1 MGKKKNKRKDK
12 KSRTARLVRG
22 AGRSV
27 ILFALGAKGG
37 VHDRFRKGYNRA
49 QAKKEASK
57 EIDE

>member
-1 MGKKKNKRKDK
+1 M
-12 KSRTARLVRG
+12 VRG